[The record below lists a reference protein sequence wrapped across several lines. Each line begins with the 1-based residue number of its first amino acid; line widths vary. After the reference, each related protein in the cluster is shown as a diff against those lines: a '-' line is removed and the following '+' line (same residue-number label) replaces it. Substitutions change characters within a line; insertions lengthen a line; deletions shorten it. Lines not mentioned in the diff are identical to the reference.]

1 MKVDQEQVTAWRMRR
16 QHLDPRTGAGAGEI
30 VSRLA
35 GVQAQVWSAAELAV
49 ALRQSTPDPTG
60 VDQAVTDRTLLKTWA
75 VRGTLHLLRPAE
87 AGAYLSLMA
96 DLGTWLK
103 PSWQKASGVSPEQI
117 DALTDEVSGILD
129 GGAALTRDELVTRL
143 VADRRFRSMEE
154 RLRSGWGSVLKPL
167 AWRGVLCHGP
177 SRGNKVTFV
186 KPASRFADWNGV
198 PAPEEAAP
206 VVIASY
212 LGAHGP
218 ATPEVFDRWLCLN
231 STSKPKLRRWFEGM
245 GDRLTEV
252 EFEGRKALI
261 LTEHAEELAA
271 TTPSEGV
278 RLLGGFDQY
287 VLGPGTKDELLL
299 APRHRALVSRQSGW
313 ISPTVVVD
321 GRIVGVW
328 ETTGQDL
335 VVTPFPD
342 SAALPL
348 KALEQEAAHLAHAS
362 GTGPL
367 TVRIA

>member
-1 MKVDQEQVTAWRMRR
+1 MKVSWEQVSAWRMRR
-16 QHLDPRTGAGAGEI
+16 QYLDPRTGGSASEI

-49 ALRQSTPDPTG
+49 ALRQSTPDATS
-60 VDQAVTDRTLLKTWA
+60 VDQDVADRALLKTWA
-75 VRGTLHLLRPAE
+75 VRGTLHLLRPSE

-96 DLGTWLK
+96 DAGSWLK

-117 DALTDEVSGILD
+117 DALTEEVSGILD

-143 VADRRFRSMEE
+143 VADQRFKSMEE

-177 SRGNKVTFV
+177 SQGNKVTFV
-186 KPASRFADWNGV
+186 KPASQFADWKDV
-198 PAPEEAAP
+198 PAADEAAP

-212 LGAHGP
+212 LGAYGP

-231 STSKPKLRRWFEGM
+231 GTSKPKLRRWFKDM

-271 TTPSEGV
+271 SAPSGGV

-287 VLGPGTKDELLL
+287 VLGPGTKEELLL
-299 APRHRALVSRQSGW
+299 APQHRTLVSRQSGW
-313 ISPTVVVD
+313 ISPIVVVD

-328 ETTGQDL
+328 EIVGQEL
-335 VVTPFPD
+335 VVTPF
-342 SAALPL
+342 SGGGALPL
-348 KALEQEAAHLAHAS
+348 KAVEEEAAHVARAS

-367 TVRIA
+367 KVRTA